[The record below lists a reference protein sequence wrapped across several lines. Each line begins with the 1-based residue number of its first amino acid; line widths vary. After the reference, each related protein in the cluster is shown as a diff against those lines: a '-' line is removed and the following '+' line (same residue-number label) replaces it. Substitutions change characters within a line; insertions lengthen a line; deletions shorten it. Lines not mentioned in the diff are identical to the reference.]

1 MVGLRLEG
9 LYLRLLEIAEVYIVF
24 LLLSNST
31 NDVRPIVR
39 LGIVRELI
47 GRQHLLASR
56 HWVLELSLSMT
67 DLLVDDDRIVD
78 HLSRLGLHKLWGVEL
93 LR

>member
-9 LYLRLLEIAEVYIVF
+9 LYLRLLEIAEVYVVF

-47 GRQHLLASR
+47 GRLHLLASR
-56 HWVLELSLSMT
+56 YWVLELSLSMT
-67 DLLVDDDRIVD
+67 DLLVYDDRIVD
-78 HLSRLGLHKLWGVEL
+78 HLSRLGLHKLWGVGL